1 MKVKEI
7 EYSLFKQCLGA
18 EGLFLHIGPFIVKLQ
33 SSFTLV
39 AENVYLL
46 YADFTVEVKADFAD
60 FHVSVQTPKGVR
72 RWFRPQC
79 LFNFDGFKPFKPLPA
94 NHAFVFFEW
103 GLNWCI
109 AQYAHQYL
117 IVHSAVLEKNGKAVI
132 LPGVPGAGKSTLC
145 AALSLNG
152 WRLLSDEFAL
162 FSLSEKHLTPIPR
175 PVSLKNESVDIIQQL
190 KEGTIFGPLIEN
202 THKGSIALM
211 KPISDYVEASSQ
223 TAKPTWVIFPQFKAG
238 ATTELTPVMKG
249 EGFMQVKKNCFNYDV
264 LGHRG
269 FEALGQLIEKCDCF
283 DFSYSHLDEA
293 LNTFDKLASMSVKS

>member
-1 MKVKEI
+1 MKIKEM
-7 EYSLFKQCLGA
+7 EYVLFRQTLA
-18 EGLFLHIGPFIVKLQ
+18 SEGLFLHIGPFIVKLQ
-33 SSFTLV
+33 SSFALV
-39 AENVYLL
+39 AESVYRL
-46 YADFTVEVKADFAD
+46 YADFIVEVKADFAD
-60 FHVSVQTPKGVR
+60 FHVSVQSPEGIR

-79 LFNFDGFKPFKPLPA
+79 VFSFDGLLPFKPLPA

-117 IVHSAVLEKNGKAVI
+117 IIHSAVLEKNGKAVI

-175 PVSLKNESVDIIQQL
+175 PVSLKNESVDIIRNL
-190 KEGTIFGPLIEN
+190 KGETVFGPLVEN
-202 THKGSIALM
+202 THKGTIALM
-211 KPISDYVEASSQ
+211 KPITDYVEASQQ
-223 TAKPTWVIFPQFKAG
+223 TVKPAWVILPEFKPG
-238 ATTELTPVMKG
+238 STTELTTLMKG
-249 EGFMQVKKNCFNYDV
+249 KGFMEVKKNCFNYDV

-269 FEALGQLIEKCDCF
+269 FKSLGELIKQCDCYN
-283 DFSYSHLDEA
+283 FSYSNLDEA
-293 LNTFDKLASMSVKS
+293 LRTFDELAFEQ